1 MPAVLEIDYIKNHFT
16 CSGNGACFITFAALP
31 DGKGGYLPSERLDRI
46 PGALITQSANICHGT
61 GSSYLRHSSGTL
73 EIELP
78 VGTIVK
84 EVAAHASSHRHKQT
98 RGWIVAEAGELEHV
112 DFIGNRRKAGG
123 GWETVFSVDG
133 NRISI
138 S

>member
-16 CSGNGACFITFAALP
+16 CSGKGACCITFAALP

-46 PGALITQSANICHGT
+46 PGALITQSAEICRGG
-61 GSSYLRHSSGTL
+61 GSSYQRHSSGTV

-98 RGWIVAEAGELEHV
+98 RGWIVGETGELAPI
-112 DFIGNRRKAGG
+112 DFVGNRRMAGG
-123 GWETVFSVDG
+123 GWETVFSVGG